1 MNTTPKR
8 TLSKEEG
15 ELFQKTVH
23 LTITIADKYKDER
36 AYEAALVG
44 LYEGLRL
51 YTLKERTIK
60 LELYLSW
67 FIKTSIEYTLGYKN
81 KDTKLW
87 GSKLKDDKSSTCEV

>member
-15 ELFQKTVH
+15 ELFQKAVH

-87 GSKLKDDKSSTCEV
+87 GSKLKEGKSSN

>member
-8 TLSKEEG
+8 TLNKEKG
-15 ELFQKTVH
+15 ELFQKAVH

-44 LYEGLRL
+44 LHEGLRL
-51 YTLKERTIK
+51 YTLKERTTK

-87 GSKLKDDKSSTCEV
+87 GSKLKEGKSSN